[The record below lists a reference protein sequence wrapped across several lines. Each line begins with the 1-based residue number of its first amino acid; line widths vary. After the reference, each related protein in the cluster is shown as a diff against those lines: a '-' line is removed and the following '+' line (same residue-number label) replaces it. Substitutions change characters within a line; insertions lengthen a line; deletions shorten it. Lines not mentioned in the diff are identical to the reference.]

1 MATWTRSALISIA
14 CTLAASA
21 SLAGERTFD
30 QRFNAPP
37 GGRLTLDTEV
47 GSVAVVGGDA
57 RQAVVHAEIS
67 GSDDFLDHLH
77 LSAVQ
82 DSQGVTV
89 TGRVERDGWFGW
101 FGRERVHFTIDV
113 PRDYPVDLRTGGG
126 SLDVRDLKAALRG
139 RTAGGSV
146 LIRDVSGSID
156 THTAGGSIDAARL
169 SGPTRLDTAGGGIGV
184 TDCTGD
190 LQVRTA
196 GGGIRLE
203 GIDGKVIART
213 AGGSVDAE
221 LRGNRGIS
229 LVTSGGSIA
238 LSLPATVRASLDAHT
253 GNGHVES
260 NIPLSS
266 TEITDHSLLGAINGG
281 GEPIYLRTSSGN
293 IRINRLD

>member
-146 LIRDVSGSID
+146 
-156 THTAGGSIDAARL
+156 
-169 SGPTRLDTAGGGIGV
+169 
-184 TDCTGD
+184 
-190 LQVRTA
+190 
-196 GGGIRLE
+196 
-203 GIDGKVIART
+203 
-213 AGGSVDAE
+213 DAE